1 MKVFLTASR
10 AYGMYDSEYQVIARD
25 CIIMNTKA
33 RTALCS
39 CNKIG
44 HDVCVEFDERKL
56 TKSAASRVKMKETT
70 TRIVA
75 IALVEANIFLIW
87 LTGPIKKH
95 VLAIDKILPRV

>member
-39 CNKIG
+39 
-44 HDVCVEFDERKL
+44 
-56 TKSAASRVKMKETT
+56 KSAASRVKMKETT